1 MDNENN
7 NHNGNDN
14 NYNGNDNDNNNEN
27 DNNNNNND
35 INNEI
40 KTVFYN
46 KFNNISLE
54 KELITNIK
62 SENDITFKLDPI
74 EIVIKNLQQRR
85 AKNRNL
91 KNNNLNENN

>member
-1 MDNENN
+1 MKIIIIIRNDNN
-7 NHNGNDN
+7 NNNN

-27 DNNNNNND
+27 DNINDND

-54 KELITNIK
+54 KVLITNIK

-74 EIVIKNLQQRR
+74 EVVIKNLH
-85 AKNRNL
+85 KNVL
-91 KNNNLNENN
+91 KIVI